1 MASGNCNGFFA
12 FLGGAVVGAVA
23 ALLLAPEKGDKTRA
37 RVRRSLQDYT
47 DRVDTAV
54 FLSEEDID
62 EMVIDEQLDELKAA
76 DRAAK
81 EAIDNEMKASE
92 TNKKA

>member
-37 RVRRSLQDYT
+37 RVRRSIQDYT
-47 DRVDTAV
+47 DRVDSAV
-54 FLSEEDID
+54 FLTEDD
-62 EMVIDEQLDELKAA
+62 VTAMVDNRIDELKAA
-76 DRAAK
+76 DQAAK
-81 EAIDNEMKASE
+81 EAIDEEINS
-92 TNKKA
+92 

>member
-23 ALLLAPEKGDKTRA
+23 ALLLAPEKGENARA
-37 RVRRSLQDYT
+37 RVRRSIQDYT

-54 FLSEEDID
+54 FLSEDDID
-62 EMVIDEQLDELKAA
+62 EMVVDEQLDELKAA
-76 DRAAK
+76 DQVAK
-81 EAIDNEMKASE
+81 EAIDEEMKAPGS
-92 TNKKA
+92 KKA